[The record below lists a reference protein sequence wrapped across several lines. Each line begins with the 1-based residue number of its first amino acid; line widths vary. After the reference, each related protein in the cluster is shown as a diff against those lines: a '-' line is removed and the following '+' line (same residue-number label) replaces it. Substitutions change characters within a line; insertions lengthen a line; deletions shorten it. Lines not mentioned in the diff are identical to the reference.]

1 MTALECSG
9 LVTLVKRSKKSKLKQ
24 KFITIPK
31 GTDFASI
38 TDPELYGEYII
49 RRKALIVDV
58 STDLNNYFNIHVCS
72 LVHITL
78 RGFEMKL
85 QRQLTRPP
93 QD

>member
-49 RRKALIVDV
+49 TRKALIVDV
-58 STDLNNYFNIHVCS
+58 STDLHNYININIRLPYLLSIFTSFGCE
-72 LVHITL
+72 
-78 RGFEMKL
+78 FWN
-85 QRQLTRPP
+85 
-93 QD
+93 